1 VLLRQ
6 TRSVNTRRT
15 IVHAAS
21 RLWADQGYAD
31 TTVEDICAAAEV
43 GRSTFYQHFDSKE
56 SLLTEIALTTA
67 RGVADDVEVTLD
79 NGTLDDNLDA
89 FVEGLVR
96 RIEGTPRSLVV
107 MIMRQVAMRAVTTRV
122 EQSEDILFDDV
133 LACIIED
140 GQSRGEI
147 VADVDPG
154 DVGEV
159 LGGMVLDALQRWT
172 AEASDRTLREGL
184 ELRFDL
190 LLRPLRKSKPAK
202 RKDEKT

>member
-6 TRSVNTRRT
+6 TRSVNTRRI
-15 IVHAAS
+15 IVHAAT
-21 RLWADQGYAD
+21 RLWAKKGFAD
-31 TTVEDICAAAEV
+31 TTVDDICVAAQV

-67 RGVADDVEVTLD
+67 SGVAGDVEVTLEK
-79 NGTLDDNLDA
+79 GTLDDNLEA

-96 RIEGTPRSLVV
+96 RVEGTPRSLVV
-107 MIMRQVAMRAVTTRV
+107 MVMRQVAMRAVSARD
-122 EQSEDILFDDV
+122 ERSENILFDDV
-133 LACIIED
+133 LACIIEN
-140 GQSRGEI
+140 GQARHEI
-147 VADVDPG
+147 VPDVDPG

-172 AEASDRTLREGL
+172 ADDSDRTLREGL

-190 LLRPLRKSKPAK
+190 LLRPLRTSEPAK
-202 RKDEKT
+202 QRRGKA